1 MLRYSLAGAGM
12 ATLVLSLAFAR
23 LPQTIAP
30 ETGGATRRVLVPAPS
45 LTGNLLGDP
54 SVQDAVVYLPARYN
68 VSRRRYP
75 VLYLLHG
82 FSLRSVLPD
91 WEEVIR
97 MAMDRFVRANPEKA
111 FMVVIPN
118 GANKVDGS
126 YYMDSAVA
134 GGWETYISKD
144 LVAFVDSH
152 FRTLADS
159 RSRAIAGHSMGGFG
173 ALRML
178 LRHPDVYSVGYAI
191 SPCCLA
197 FVADMTS
204 ENAAWSKVLDMRSV
218 DDIQRAAGHDEFWAT
233 ALAAFAIAA
242 SPNPSAALKADL
254 PYRRVGS
261 EIVAVPAA
269 VERWKAQMPLSLI
282 DSHISGLRQAAG
294 IAIDYGYQ
302 DEFSHIPLTS
312 REFGERLLALHVPV
326 VLEGYEG
333 DHNNGVLTRVGTRIV
348 PFIADHLR
356 FQP

>member
-1 MLRYSLAGAGM
+1 MLFRYSL
-12 ATLVLSLAFAR
+12 LSLLFSFGLL
-23 LPQTIAP
+23 LPTVALRS
-30 ETGGATRRVLVPAPS
+30 GGATQTVMVPAPS
-45 LTGNLLGDP
+45 LSGNLLGDP
-54 SVQDAVVYLPARYN
+54 LVQKAIVYLPAGYN

-97 MAMDRFVRANPEKA
+97 MAMDGFVRANPEKA
-111 FMVVIPN
+111 FIVVIPN
-118 GANKVDGS
+118 GLNKADGS
-126 YYMDSAVA
+126 YYMDSQVA
-134 GGWETYISKD
+134 GRWDTYISQD

-152 FRTLADS
+152 FRTLADR
-159 RSRAIAGHSMGGFG
+159 RSRAVSGHSMGGFG

-178 LRHPDVYSVGYAI
+178 LLHPDIYSVGYAI
-191 SPCCLA
+191 SPCCLD

-204 ENAAWSKVLDMRSV
+204 ENAAWSKVLDMETV
-218 DDIQRAAGHDEFWAT
+218 DDIQRAAGRDEFWAT

-242 SPNPSAALKADL
+242 TPDPSAALKADL
-254 PYRRVGS
+254 PYRRVDGD
-261 EIVAVPAA
+261 IVAVPAA
-269 VERWKAQMPLSLI
+269 VERWREQMPLNLI
-282 DSHISGLRQAAG
+282 DSHILELRHAAG

-312 REFGERLLALHVPV
+312 REFGEKLLALHIPV
-326 VLEGYEG
+326 VLEGYGG
-333 DHNNGVLTRVGTRIV
+333 DHNNGVPERVRTRII